1 MDSLSGLA
9 LHTSLLQCLVV
20 WVTAVSGAPKASVW
34 VVVMYTM
41 NNHTTGYKR
50 VKSKAFVNSW
60 QECMWRGYH
69 IYITAKTH
77 IACFTHEVV
86 TLVADKLRRQWL
98 WDLTL
103 LTACIMQ
110 PESQLPWCKQHGTV
124 LQTITIILTILKT
137 SVRESLQMYLI
148 LSNSKYL
155 SCSYIVQA
163 GDSLNHR
170 C

>member
-1 MDSLSGLA
+1 MTLDSLSGLA

-110 PESQLPWCKQHGTV
+110 PESQLPWCKTTWCSSSNNHNNIDNPQNICEGVITNV
-124 LQTITIILTILKT
+124 L
-137 SVRESLQMYLI
+137 
-148 LSNSKYL
+148 NSK
-155 SCSYIVQA
+155 
-163 GDSLNHR
+163 
-170 C
+170 